1 MVNLCGEK
9 KCGMTVYLQI
19 DSLESKKLIILWLV
33 LTNFLLL
40 IANYED
46 PWQGNCRGD
55 YKMVYHSLQG
65 NIYANVAELDM
76 NKEHGRL
83 SFYY

>member
-1 MVNLCGEK
+1 MWGK
-9 KCGMTVYLQI
+9 KKWD
-19 DSLESKKLIILWLV
+19 DSLFANRQSRKQKINYSLVGPDKL
-33 LTNFLLL
+33 LLL

>member
-1 MVNLCGEK
+1 M
-9 KCGMTVYLQI
+9 I
-19 DSLESKKLIILWLV
+19 SHSKQMSSKYITPLTKLIILWLV

>member
-1 MVNLCGEK
+1 MWGK
-9 KCGMTVYLQI
+9 KSGMTVYLQI

-46 PWQGNCRGD
+46 PWQANCRGY